1 MKKCFYRCLTSK
13 SSKLETLLK
22 ILSSLVDFI
31 DDGINLNSEAVSKN
45 IKLFS
50 PIVLECWKSMKNFND
65 KLKLSEKK
73 QTSKAIIVFQILS
86 LHSGLFLFSD
96 IMKPE
101 MAKNSL
107 EEIES
112 CYDHFAKENKSKKVK
127 TQPMYNDGEI
137 VDVEP
142 EWTEVLVDV
151 FLSFLSRDSYLL
163 RTVVQCVFRLLC
175 EYLTPSA
182 VGQILS
188 VLDPDNDNNIL
199 TNKDEESDDDKND
212 SDNSDDENDKT
223 EDNSNEES
231 SSDES
236 DENEDDNNI
245 TVNDQLRMAVQKA
258 LGSAAPE
265 TDTESIDA
273 DNITEEEGRKLDD
286 ALSNAFRMLRK
297 SKGEL
302 TKKDKKNMRSVME
315 FRIRV
320 IDLLQIYLDKT
331 PSMDICLGMISPLFK
346 CLEFSIKDTLQKQLE
361 DKVRKCL
368 KTLYSIKTFSSW
380 DDVTLELLADYLK
393 SVTDRGT
400 RTQFV
405 FQALGDVITKCSTFI
420 VRCSQKIAANN
431 PKRKRRAFNSP
442 ISEIYG
448 ESLEAFFTK
457 RDCLLPIIF
466 FHDVLHLKWDGN
478 WDLLKKIVDKSFD
491 EKVRQFRKNEG
502 LEMLNVFYTSLKR
515 GPQAETIENPEQ
527 MKEVEEAF
535 SSKIVTYL
543 SENDSANVH
552 ERFFTLLMKVLV
564 TIKNYH
570 TLFSKSTDSM
580 DWTAICDSV
589 QKARSFI
596 KLKNNQDYFK
606 FCNIFK
612 LEKLKNSVSTISN
625 DKKESIDSGHDS
637 NTDEELEIKN
647 NEENGKVHNGTK
659 ESTVSKKKKK
669 SKGNENVSKKEIKM
683 LRAQA
688 SSEGLQTISF
698 TKLLANS
705 NMSVDDIGEEAP
717 SDEDD
722 SNSKKK
728 RKNADIEKPK
738 KKVKNV

>member
-22 ILSSLVDFI
+22 VLSSLVDFI
-31 DDGINLNSEAVSKN
+31 DDGINSNSEAVSKN
-45 IKLFS
+45 VKLFS
-50 PIVLECWKSMKNFND
+50 PTVLESWKTMRDFNE

-107 EEIES
+107 EEIEN
-112 CYDHFAKENKSKKVK
+112 CYDRFAKENKSKKVK
-127 TQPMYNDGEI
+127 TQTTYKDGEI

-188 VLDPDNDNNIL
+188 VLDPDNDNDIL
-199 TNKDEESDDDKND
+199 HNKDDESDDDKDSED
-212 SDNSDDENDKT
+212 SDGENDKT
-223 EDNSNEES
+223 EDKSEEES

-236 DENEDDNNI
+236 NDENEDENI

-273 DNITEEEGRKLDD
+273 DDITEEEGRKLDN
-286 ALSNAFRMLRK
+286 ALSNAFKMLRK

-368 KTLYSIKTFSSW
+368 KTLYSIKTFSSS

-393 SVTDRGT
+393 SITDRGT

-405 FQALGDVITKCSTFI
+405 FQAIGDVITKCSTFI
-420 VRCSQKIAANN
+420 VRCSQKIALNN
-431 PKRKRRAFNSP
+431 PKKKRRSFSSP

-457 RDCLLPIIF
+457 RDCLLPIIY
-466 FHDVLHLKWDGN
+466 FHDVLHIKWDGN
-478 WDLLKKIVDKSFD
+478 YDLLKNIVNKSFD
-491 EKVRQFRKNEG
+491 ENVRQFRKNEG
-502 LEMLNVFYTSLKR
+502 LEMLNVFYTSLR
-515 GPQAETIENPEQ
+515 RCPQTDAIDNPEQ
-527 MKEVEEAF
+527 MKEIEEAF
-535 SSKIVTYL
+535 SSKIITYL
-543 SENDSANVH
+543 NENAGANIH
-552 ERFFTLLMKVLV
+552 ERFFALMMKVLV

-570 TLFSKSTDSM
+570 TLFSQSIDNM
-580 DWTAICDSV
+580 DWTGVSDAV
-589 QKARSFI
+589 QKARTVI

-606 FCNIFK
+606 YCNIFK
-612 LEKLKNSVSTISN
+612 LEKIKNSVSTISN
-625 DKKESIDSGHDS
+625 NKKEAIDSEHD
-637 NTDEELEIKN
+637 NDTEEDSEIKKN
-647 NEENGKVHNGTK
+647 GENGESHNGTG
-659 ESTVSKKKKK
+659 ESAMSKKKKK
-669 SKGNENVSKKEIKM
+669 RAKVNENMSKKEIKM

-698 TKLLANS
+698 TKMLANS
-705 NMSVDDIGEEAP
+705 NMNVDDIGEEAP
-717 SDEDD
+717 SDDD
-722 SNSKKK
+722 SDSKKK
-728 RKNADIEKPK
+728 RKNTDVDKPK
-738 KKVKNV
+738 KRIKNV